1 MAYLI
6 REIFRIFGGGSN
18 LVRYFC
24 RIIFVIMERTEQV
37 HEGRNIKRFRE
48 MLGMKQEAL
57 VYELGEDWTQKKV
70 SQLEAK
76 EKIEEEILE
85 QVAKILKV
93 TPEAI
98 QRFNEES
105 VLNIISNTFTSHDTS
120 TLNAIN
126 YNCTFNPLDKLVEA
140 YEENKKLYERL
151 IEAEKEKVAYLERFI
166 EKHA

>member
-1 MAYLI
+1 
-6 REIFRIFGGGSN
+6 
-18 LVRYFC
+18 
-24 RIIFVIMERTEQV
+24 MERTQQV

-48 MLGMKQEAL
+48 MLGMKQETLA
-57 VYELGEDWTQKKV
+57 YELGEDWTQKKI

-76 EKIEEEILE
+76 EKIERDILE

-98 QRFNEES
+98 QQFDADNA
-105 VLNIISNTFTSHDTS
+105 LNIISNTFTSHDSS

-126 YNCTFNPLDKLVEA
+126 HNCTFNPFDKLVEV

-151 IEAEKEKVAYLERFI
+151 IQVEKEKVVYLERFV
-166 EKHA
+166 EKLD